1 MVYPELPHYVL
12 IPILVIIETTISGLF
27 AHKDTDLKNSLSD
40 RVRLLNKLNF
50 HSSDTLPSII
60 KSRAK
65 SGLLQQIFPRAFFLI
80 GCFRITRFFSGE
92 KKSKC
97 SFFLVITCLF
107 LQPLR

>member
-1 MVYPELPHYVL
+1 MDEFTQAITDIEKKYEALLKSPKYIMSALPKEIPNAGIYIFSENGLTFYV
-12 IPILVIIETTISGLF
+12 
-27 AHKDTDLKNSLSD
+27 
-40 RVRLLNKLNF
+40 
-50 HSSDTLPSII
+50 
-60 KSRAK
+60 
-65 SGLLQQIFPRAFFLI
+65 GLLQQIFPRAFFLI